1 MQKCWAYWVSL
12 VLSPH
17 MYGVIVL
24 SIMTLHCR
32 YSLEILIGSILFL
45 SILPL
50 APILIDLKRGETD
63 IFITERIKRT
73 KYFLYTAAFYG
84 VASIIYYL
92 LKLFPLFILFT
103 TYFFE
108 TIIHMLVNTHWKISI
123 HTAGI
128 AGPTTFLTLVIDKR
142 LVILYIL
149 LIPVYIARKKMN
161 AHSDAQLIGGT
172 VLSAATTLV
181 IVELLT
187 SYIV

>member
-1 MQKCWAYWVSL
+1 MQKDWAYWVSL
-12 VLSPH
+12 ALSPH
-17 MYGVIVL
+17 MYGVIILIIL
-24 SIMTLHCR
+24 SLHYR
-32 YSLEILIGSILFL
+32 YSLEILVCSILLL

-50 APILIDLKRGETD
+50 APILIDLKRGKTD

-84 VASIIYYL
+84 VASVIYYL
-92 LKLFPLFILFT
+92 LKLFPLFVLFT

-108 TIIHMLVNTHWKISI
+108 TIIHMLVNTRWKISI

-128 AGPTTFLTLVIDKR
+128 AGPTTFLTLVIDKS
-142 LVILYIL
+142 LGILYLL

-161 AHSDAQLIGGT
+161 AHSDAQLIGGA
-172 VLSAATTLV
+172 VLSATTTLV
-181 IVELLT
+181 IVYLLT